1 MSRPWSEKF
10 RDAFRGTWLA
20 VSRERCFL
28 VHGPMA
34 VAVAVVAAVI
44 GVSLV
49 EACLLILCVTVVVA
63 AELFNTALEYLARE
77 ITRNHNPG
85 IAAALE
91 ISSGAVLIAAL
102 GAAAVG
108 FTIFVHHVMD
118 WWGGATGA

>member
-1 MSRPWSEKF
+1 MPRPWSEKF

-34 VAVAVVAAVI
+34 VAVAVVAAAI

-49 EACLLILCVTVVVA
+49 EACLLILCVTVVIVA
-63 AELFNTALEYLARE
+63 EMFNTALEYLAKE
-77 ITRNHNPG
+77 VTRDHNPG
-85 IAAALE
+85 VAAALQ
-91 ISSGAVLIAAL
+91 IASGAVLISAI

-108 FTIFVHHVMD
+108 LTIFIDHVAR
-118 WWGGATGA
+118 WWFAAS

>member
-10 RDAFRGTWLA
+10 QDAFRGTWLA

-34 VAVAVVAAVI
+34 VAVAVLAFVI

-49 EACLLILCVTVVVA
+49 EACLLILCVTIVLA
-63 AELFNTALEYLARE
+63 AEMFNTALEYLARE
-77 ITRNHNPG
+77 VTRDHNPG
-85 IAAALE
+85 VAAALQ
-91 ISSGAVLIAAL
+91 IASGAVLIAAI

-108 FTIFVHHVMD
+108 LTILVDHAVA
-118 WWGGATGA
+118 WWTVGQ